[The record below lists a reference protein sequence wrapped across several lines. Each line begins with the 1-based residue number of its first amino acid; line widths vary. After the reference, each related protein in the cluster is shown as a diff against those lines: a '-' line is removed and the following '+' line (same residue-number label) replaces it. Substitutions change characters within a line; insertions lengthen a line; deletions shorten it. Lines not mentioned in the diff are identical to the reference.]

1 MRGAVIVIDRA
12 RIATMIPH
20 AGTMCLLDGVLRW
33 DDVSVRCVSRRF
45 RDPDNPMRR
54 ADGTLGSASGIEIA
68 AQAMAVHGSLVG
80 GKDAPPARAY
90 LASLRDVWLRTQDLD
105 AVPGEL
111 IVDAER
117 LMENADGAIY
127 RFAVAASRVELIG
140 GRATVRFAA
149 AR

>member
-1 MRGAVIVIDRA
+1 
-12 RIATMIPH
+12 MIPH
-20 AGTMCLLDGVLRW
+20 AGSMCLLDGVLRW
-33 DDVSVRCVSRRF
+33 DEVSLRCVSRRF

-54 ADGTLGSASGIEIA
+54 ADGTLGAASGIEIA

-80 GKDAPPARAY
+80 GKGAPPARAY
-90 LASLRDVWLRTQDLD
+90 LASLRDVRLRTQALD
-105 AVPGEL
+105 AVAGAL

-117 LMENADGAIY
+117 LMENEDGAVY
-127 RFAVAASRVELIG
+127 RFAVAGGGEELIR

>member
-1 MRGAVIVIDRA
+1 
-12 RIATMIPH
+12 MIPH
-20 AGTMCLLDGVLRW
+20 AGAMCLLDGVLRW
-33 DDVSVRCVSRRF
+33 DEVSLRCLSRRF
-45 RDPDNPMRR
+45 RDADNPMRR

-80 GKDAPPARAY
+80 GKDGRPTRAY
-90 LASLRDVWLRTQDLD
+90 LASLRDVRLRTQGLD
-105 AVPGEL
+105 VVSGEL

-127 RFAVAASRVELIG
+127 RFAVAGGGVELIG

-149 AR
+149 AQ